1 MTISYNWL
9 SEFLPEVIEPERLS
23 KILTAIGLEVENVE
37 QYQSIKGG
45 LGGLIV
51 GEVIECI
58 PHPNADK
65 LKLTKVNIGNTELLQ
80 IVCGANNVAKGQKV
94 VVAIVGTTIYPTN
107 GEPITMKLAKIRSIE
122 SQGMICAE
130 DEIGVGTNHE
140 GIIVLHD
147 GAIIGDVASKY
158 FNLYSDYIFEIGL
171 TPNRMDAMSHFGV
184 ARDVCAYLSHHNK
197 NNTKPIVNNSN
208 GFKADNNENEI
219 EVIIENT
226 NACHR
231 YSGVSISNVTI
242 QDSPEWLQNKLKV
255 IAVRPINNIVDITN
269 FILHETGQPLHAFDA
284 EKIEG
289 KKIIIKNLPQNSLF
303 TTLDEKERKLH
314 EEDLMICNEK
324 EGMCIA
330 GVFGG
335 IKSAVTNSTKNIFLE
350 SAWFNPS
357 NIRKTSLR
365 HQLRTDAASRFEKE
379 TDISNTVNVLKRA
392 ALLIKE
398 IAGGTITSNII
409 DIYPTVHEK
418 KMVVLK
424 NHYLKRL
431 SGKNYHQD
439 TVQRILSA
447 LGFEIIKEG
456 LDEIH
461 ISVPFHKTDISIAA
475 DIVEEIIRID
485 GLDNIEIPATINMSP
500 AIDKNNLREQLK
512 EKISDYLVGTG
523 FSEIISNSITNET
536 YFNQKVLSN
545 SVKMLNN
552 LSADLNMLRPSL
564 IEPALECVAY
574 NLNRKNSNLNLF
586 EFGKIYKKISNDNY
600 LEELQL
606 LIVLTGKPVEDTW
619 NKLATQSNLF
629 SAKGLVNNLFHYLN
643 IPVNFN
649 EINSENSISIESNF
663 KNNWTV
669 RIHEVKNKK
678 LQQFGIKQ
686 NVFCIEINWD
696 YIVELFSAKQ
706 ISYQETSKFPSVQ
719 RDLSI
724 VVDKKVS
731 YSDVENIILKSKI
744 QPLSNTRLF
753 DVFESDKLG
762 KNKKSFAI
770 NFTFLDSEKTLTDK
784 ETDSM
789 MNKLI
794 QNFEK
799 ELHAEIRK

>member
-9 SEFLPEVIEPERLS
+9 SEFLPEIIDPERLS
-23 KILTAIGLEVENVE
+23 KILTAIGLEVENIE
-37 QYQSIKGG
+37 QYESVKGG
-45 LGGLIV
+45 LKGLIV
-51 GEVIECI
+51 GEVAECM

-65 LKLTKVNIGNTELLQ
+65 LKLTKVNIGKAELLQ

-94 VVAIVGTTIYPTN
+94 VVAIVGTTIYPIS

-122 SQGMICAE
+122 SEGMICAE
-130 DEIGVGTNHE
+130 DEIGIGKNHD
-140 GIIVLHD
+140 GIIILND
-147 GAIIGDVASKY
+147 DAIIGEPASNY
-158 FNLYSDYIFEIGL
+158 FNLYTDFIFEIGL

-197 NNTKPIVNNSN
+197 NSTKPIVNNTN
-208 GFKADNNENEI
+208 GFKSDNNENEI
-219 EVIIENT
+219 EVMIENT
-226 NACHR
+226 SACHR

-255 IAVRPINNIVDITN
+255 IGIKPINNIIDITN

-284 EKIEG
+284 DKIEG
-289 KKIIIKNLPQNSLF
+289 KKIIVKNLPSNSLF
-303 TTLDEKERKLH
+303 ITLDNKERKLH
-314 EEDLMICNEK
+314 EEDLMICNSTEA
-324 EGMCIA
+324 MCIA

-335 IKSAVTNSTKNIFLE
+335 IKSGISNTTKNIFLE
-350 SAWFNPS
+350 SAWFKPL

-379 TDISNTVNVLKRA
+379 TDISNTVNVLKKA

-398 IAGGTITSNII
+398 IAGGTISSNLI
-409 DIYPTVHEK
+409 DVYPTEHEK

-424 NHYLKRL
+424 NHYLKKL
-431 SGKNYHQD
+431 SGKNYHSD
-439 TVQRILSA
+439 TVQRILNA

-461 ISVPFHKTDISIAA
+461 ILVPFHKTDISIAA

-485 GLDNIEIPATINMSP
+485 GLDNIEIPSTINMSP
-500 AIDKNNLREQLK
+500 AIDKNNIREQLK

-523 FSEIISNSITNET
+523 FNEIISNSITNDA
-536 YFNQKVLSN
+536 YFNSTVLTS

-574 NLNRKNSNLNLF
+574 NLNRKNNNLNLF
-586 EFGKIYKKISNDNY
+586 EFGKIYKKISSDNY
-600 LEELQL
+600 SEELQL
-606 LIVLTGKPVEDTW
+606 LIVLTGKSNEDSW
-619 NKLATQSNLF
+619 NTKASQNNLF
-629 SAKGLVNNLFHYLN
+629 KAKGLVHNIFQYLHL
-643 IPVNFN
+643 PLHFT
-649 EINSENSISIESNF
+649 EITSDNTLTIESNI
-663 KNNWTV
+663 KKNWTARV
-669 RIHEVKNKK
+669 HEIGNKK
-678 LQQFGIKQ
+678 LEQFNIKQ
-686 NVFCIEINWD
+686 KVYCIEINWD
-696 YIVELFSAKQ
+696 YIIELFSQKQ
-706 ISYQETSKFPSVQ
+706 ISYQEISKFPSVQ

-724 VVDKKVS
+724 VVDKNIS
-731 YSDVENIILKSKI
+731 YIDVEKIIQKSKI
-744 QPLSNTRLF
+744 QPLSNIRLF
-753 DVFESDKLG
+753 DVFENDKLG

-770 NFTFLDSEKTLTDK
+770 NFTFLDKEKTLNDK

-789 MNKLI
+789 MNTLI